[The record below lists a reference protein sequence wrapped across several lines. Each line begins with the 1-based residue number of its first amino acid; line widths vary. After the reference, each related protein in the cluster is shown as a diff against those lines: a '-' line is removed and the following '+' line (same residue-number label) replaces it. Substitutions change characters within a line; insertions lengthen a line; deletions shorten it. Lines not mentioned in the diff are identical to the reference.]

1 MNWGVGR
8 SSWLLIQGFHYTF
21 LLNQW
26 WLGMEWKSV
35 FAKGYQSGKGNIFQ
49 KEEPYFDLENTIQPV
64 HLFYAFVFH
73 FDKSQN
79 KA

>member
-1 MNWGVGR
+1 
-8 SSWLLIQGFHYTF
+8 
-21 LLNQW
+21 
-26 WLGMEWKSV
+26 MEWKSV

-73 FDKSQN
+73 FDKS
-79 KA
+79 